1 MSDNGWGVAC
11 SLADST
17 GTNRSEI
24 CEIALRIL
32 AIALEEGEE
41 FSLLQQDA
49 LAHDKRNSIV
59 AS

>member
-32 AIALEEGEE
+32 AIALEQGEE
-41 FSLLQQDA
+41 FGLLQQDA
-49 LAHDKRNSIV
+49 LAHDKRAALLAN
-59 AS
+59 